1 MKTKNL
7 FTVILAIL
15 AVGCISAQNSRTVKK
30 TINVGNFTSICASSG
45 WDVIVKQGDRQS
57 VSIEVSE
64 KIADYAVIEVK
75 KGTLY
80 ISTKSNNRKF
90 WNILNSN
97 RQIIRKAY
105 VTVTDLRELQT
116 SGGVDIIFE
125 TPIKT
130 GDFRVTMS
138 GGSDMKNLSL
148 SCNSFKGVFSGGC
161 DAKVRFSSV
170 ENITV
175 NASGGSDVELYD
187 INAEQCDITV
197 SGGCDAELSGKTQ
210 QLTLIASG
218 GSDISAEGLVAQFCD
233 ASFSGAADGKINVT
247 DSLDITIS
255 GASDVICFGNPRDV
269 KKSVHR
275 SSTLKIRNN

>member
-1 MKTKNL
+1 MKTKTL

-15 AVGCISAQNSRTVKK
+15 AMGCVSAQNSRIVKK

-45 WDVIVKQGDRQS
+45 WDVIVKQGNRQS

-64 KIADYAVIEVK
+64 EIAERAIVEL
-75 KGTLY
+75 KGSTLN
-80 ISTKSNNRKF
+80 ISTKSTNRKF
-90 WNILNSN
+90 SWNDLRNGRN
-97 RQIIRKAY
+97 IIQKAY

-138 GGSDMKNLSL
+138 GGSDMENLSL
-148 SCNSFKGVFSGGC
+148 SCNSFKGTFSGGC
-161 DAKVRFSSV
+161 DAKVRFSSAK
-170 ENITV
+170 NITV
-175 NASGGSDVELYD
+175 NASGGSDIELHD
-187 INAEQCDITV
+187 INAEKCDITV
-197 SGGCDAELSGKTQ
+197 SGGCDAELSGKTR
-210 QLTLIASG
+210 QLTLNASG
-218 GSDISAEGLVAQFCD
+218 GSDVSADELAAQFCD

-247 DSLDITIS
+247 ENLDITVS
-255 GASDVICFGNPRDV
+255 GASDVICYGNPRDV

-275 SSTLKIRNN
+275 SSTLKVKR